1 MKTELVDLI
10 NTTPGQD
17 TIGNHHVLLHKMQY
31 SLEELWDI
39 AQTLESYVIDQELIE
54 DLY

>member
-10 NTTPGQD
+10 NTTPNQD

-39 AQTLESYVIDQELIE
+39 LLERSIKSPKQSQMN
-54 DLY
+54 